1 MNRQMNPQINPLNRR
16 RRSQRGNALLEFAL
30 AFGIIVP
37 VFLGTFQF
45 GYSFYVYNLLQTQ
58 VRDGARYA
66 ALRTFRAG
74 DAPSIAAFGTAVRNM
89 VRYST
94 PDGTETLIVPGLT
107 DSNVVVSIVDRNG
120 VAADAS
126 HVPATVSI
134 SINNFAID
142 AGVKTMTLS
151 HHPNLQFTYAGRYA
165 PAETE

>member
-1 MNRQMNPQINPLNRR
+1 MTREINPMSPRK
-16 RRSQRGNALLEFAL
+16 RSQRGNAMLEFAL
-30 AFGIIVP
+30 AFSIIVP

-45 GYSFYVYNLLQTQ
+45 GYTFYVYNLLQTQ

-74 DAPSIAAFGTAVRNM
+74 DAHSIAAFSTAVRNM

-94 PDGTETLIVPGLT
+94 PDGTESLIVPGLA
-107 DSNVVVSIVDRNG
+107 DSNVIVSVVDRNG

-126 HVPATVSI
+126 HVPATVKI
-134 SINNFAID
+134 SINNFSLYS
-142 AGVKTMTLS
+142 VVNTTTFNQ
-151 HHPNLQFTYAGRYA
+151 HPNLQFTYAGRYA